1 MLTPEQAMLAALVVP
16 LSGAMLIALA
26 GRAPNL
32 REGVTL
38 LTASA
43 MLSCVMLLLPTVLA
57 GGRPEARLF
66 SVLPGLEMAFK
77 VEPLGM
83 LFSLI
88 AAGLWIVNS
97 LYSIGY
103 MRANHEAHQTRFY
116 VCFALALSATMGIA
130 FAGNLFTLFVFYE
143 VLTLV
148 TYPLVTH
155 HGTDAARR
163 GGRVYLA
170 LLMGTSIVFLLPA
183 LVFIWH
189 LTGTTDFSAGG
200 ILAGK
205 LGHAGLAALLAL
217 CMFGIGKAALMP
229 FHRWLPAAMVAP
241 TPVSALLHAVA
252 VVKAGVFSV
261 VKVIVYIFGVDN
273 LAQAGLGGAAD
284 WLVVVAG
291 FTILAASVV
300 ALRADNLKRR
310 LAYSTISQLSY
321 VVMAAALL
329 APLSLIGAVLHIAAH
344 AVGKIT
350 LFFAAGA
357 IYTAAHKTEVSQLDG
372 IGRRMP
378 WTMGAFA
385 ICGAVDDRPA
395 ADRGLRQQVVH
406 AVGRDGG
413 SALAGGRRDR
423 GEHAAQCRLF
433 PAHRL
438 PGLLRGNGW
447 RRTRPGSAPPCARRS
462 PAADGAGAVRHRCAH
477 AGPFLPARG
486 AAGAGPPDDR
496 PLIDFTDTEH
506 GPQNRRRLPPLARRS
521 TQPQA
526 SVARLPRRAC
536 RRGGGAVAG
545 ADAATLRHRV
555 GVRLQRLVR
564 LRCLCRDD
572 RRRQGAGRVAQ
583 AS

>member
-1 MLTPEQAMLAALVVP
+1 MFGPEQALLAALVVP
-16 LSGAMLIALA
+16 LGGALLIAGA

-32 REGVTL
+32 REGITL
-38 LTASA
+38 LTAA
-43 MLSCVMLLLPTVLA
+43 ALLYCVLLLLPSVLA
-57 GGRPEARLF
+57 GGRPELRLF
-66 SVLPGLEMAFK
+66 ELLPGLQLAFK
-77 VEPLGM
+77 LEPLGM
-83 LFSLI
+83 LFALI
-88 AAGLWIVNS
+88 ASGLWIVNS

-103 MRANHEAHQTRFY
+103 MRANHEAQQTRFY
-116 VCFALALSATMGIA
+116 VCFALALAATMGIA

-143 VLTLV
+143 LLTLV

-155 HGTDAARR
+155 HGSDAARR

-189 LTGTTDFSAGG
+189 LSGTTDFRAGG

-273 LAQAGLGGAAD
+273 LAQSGIGGAAD

-310 LAYSTISQLSY
+310 LAYSTVSQLSY

-385 ICGAVDDRPA
+385 IAALSMIGLPPTVGFVSKWYMLSGAMVAQHWPALCVIALSTLLNAGYFLPIVYRAFFVAPA
-395 ADRGLRQQVVH
+395 AVEPGHDRH
-406 AVGRDGG
+406 APAHGEAPLPMVLALCATAALTLVLFFLPELPL
-413 SALAGGRRDR
+413 ALARQTIGR
-423 GEHAAQCRLF
+423 
-433 PAHRL
+433 
-438 PGLLRGNGW
+438 
-447 RRTRPGSAPPCARRS
+447 
-462 PAADGAGAVRHRCAH
+462 
-477 AGPFLPARG
+477 
-486 AAGAGPPDDR
+486 
-496 PLIDFTDTEH
+496 
-506 GPQNRRRLPPLARRS
+506 
-521 TQPQA
+521 
-526 SVARLPRRAC
+526 
-536 RRGGGAVAG
+536 
-545 ADAATLRHRV
+545 
-555 GVRLQRLVR
+555 
-564 LRCLCRDD
+564 
-572 RRRQGAGRVAQ
+572 
-583 AS
+583 